1 MNKLVRQY
9 KGQLSAPLQANLRKL
24 RTKIEEALD
33 GEDNVKVYIYVSDE
47 LPEPICLQTGKG
59 ENELVFDIDEDGID
73 YTWTKKTF
81 WKKTKEFFSNVAHK
95 IVEGLRSVLNTV
107 SSIGG
112 SPMQELT

>member
-24 RTKIEEALD
+24 RTKVEQALD

-47 LPEPICLQTGKG
+47 LPEPICFQMGKG
-59 ENELVFDIDEDGID
+59 ENELVFNIEEDGID

-95 IVEGLRSVLNTV
+95 IVEGLRSVLKTV